1 MLFYKTFQY
10 FYRILRPT
18 VVKGSDNVVAIKSR
32 RKGFWVSI
40 YGNNNKVEI
49 GEGSRLKNTRIHI
62 SGDNNHIIAEAGS
75 KFDGPCEIT
84 LEGNATL
91 YIGANSGI
99 RGVSFVAKNGT
110 VRVGRNC
117 MFSYGITIRN
127 NDAHKVLD
135 DEGRVT
141 NSPRD
146 IFINDHVWLCERCAI
161 LKGVTIGEDS
171 IVAFGAVVT
180 KSCPPNSIL
189 AGNPAVVV
197 KHNINWK
204 NK

>member
-1 MLFYKTFQY
+1 MLPTFLIKLNR
-10 FYRILRPT
+10 FFRPT
-18 VVKGSDNVVAIKSR
+18 IVKGSNNSVIIESKRHDFVIR
-32 RKGFWVSI
+32 I
-40 YGNNNKVEI
+40 YGDNNTIKI
-49 GEGSRLKNTRIHI
+49 GPNSRLKNTLVNI
-62 SGDNNHIIAEAGS
+62 SGENNRLIAEPGS

-99 RGVSFVAKNGT
+99 RGVCFVAKDGAI
-110 VRVGRNC
+110 RVGRNC
-117 MFSYGITIRN
+117 MFSYGIVIRN

-135 DEGRVT
+135 NDGYIT
-141 NSPRD
+141 NLPRD
-146 IFINDHVWLCERCAI
+146 ITIKDHVWLCERCAI

-171 IVAFGAVVT
+171 IVAFGAIVT

-189 AGNPAVVV
+189 AGNPAMVV
-197 KHNINWK
+197 KQSINWL